1 MCVPIPQLK
10 LYFYKTYGTSVN
22 DERYYCTTPFNI
34 ITCGIWKLKQEIM
47 KLVLIL
53 LVAISYSDIAFP
65 KVNLKTPRCQS
76 IYSTTKRDDI
86 VQKNSDSDKLL
97 NLKLNSIRGGFSDT
111 TIVEV
116 IQRWTSYVIDGFSSL
131 FRLKRYLVVILVYYF

>member
-1 MCVPIPQLK
+1 M
-10 LYFYKTYGTSVN
+10 N

-131 FRLKRYLVVILVYYF
+131 FRLKRYLVVILVYYS

>member
-1 MCVPIPQLK
+1 M
-10 LYFYKTYGTSVN
+10 N
-22 DERYYCTTPFNI
+22 DERYYCTTPLII